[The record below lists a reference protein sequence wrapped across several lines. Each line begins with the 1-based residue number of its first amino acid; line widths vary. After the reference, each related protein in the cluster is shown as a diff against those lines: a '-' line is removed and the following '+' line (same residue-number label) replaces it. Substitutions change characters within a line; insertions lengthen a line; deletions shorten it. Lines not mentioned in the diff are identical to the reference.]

1 MAAATCVTSSK
12 VTCASRSRSARSRD
26 VRVGL
31 SWLREV
37 LATTAIPATES
48 GHDVAERFVQA
59 GFEVESVDVEGSVS
73 RDLVV
78 GEIVSFDDEPQT
90 NGKTIRWCQV
100 RIADGAEPRG
110 IVCGAHNFAVG
121 DRVVVALPGAVL
133 PGGFEISARK
143 TYGHVSD
150 GMICSEREL
159 GIGDDHAGILV
170 LAPDARV
177 GADAV
182 AVLGLG
188 DEVLDVSPTPD
199 RGYAMSVRGLAREL
213 AAAYRVPFV
222 DPAQRVTVAVG
233 TADGGWP
240 VRIDDASGCDR
251 FVAQIVSG
259 IDPSRSSPQ
268 WMRRRLQT
276 AGVRSVSLAVDVTNY
291 VMLELGQPLHA
302 YDLAK
307 LRGPIVVRR
316 AMPSERVRTLDDVDR
331 ALHPDDLLIADDSG
345 AIGIA
350 GVMGGATTEI
360 DPATSQVLIEG
371 AHFTASVISRSA
383 RRHGLLSEA
392 SRRFERGVD
401 PAVAPVAVQRAA
413 DLLAEFGGGIAET
426 TATDVGQPA
435 PLPTIRMSTTLSA
448 DVVGVDYDLDEVLGS
463 LLAVGCQVEQ
473 SGAEL
478 AVAVPSW
485 RPDLRDPFDLVEEV
499 ARLVGYDRIPSV
511 LPVPPPSGG
520 LTEAQRARRRIT
532 TALADAGYIEAPSYP
547 FIGEADLDALG
558 LEADD
563 PRRRT
568 LALANPLSDE
578 QPALR
583 TTLLPGLL
591 ATLRRNLARG
601 NTDVALFET
610 GLVYRIDDRENGSVR
625 PPRLP
630 VDRRPTD
637 DELAALNAALPRQP
651 RRLAVALAGE
661 RERPGWWGRGRAVE
675 WGDAVEAARIVA
687 REAGVVLDVAAD
699 EHPPWHPGRCAV
711 LRVDGVVVGHAGELH
726 PRVVEALGLPPR
738 TAAAELDLDAVV
750 AAADGLAVA
759 PTLSTYPLAT
769 SDVALVVAADVPA
782 ADVEIALRAGAGPLL
797 EALRLFDVY
806 VGPGVP
812 EGNRSLAYRLSLRA
826 PDHTLT
832 ADEANAIRDAAVAE
846 AGRRVGAVL
855 RS

>member
-1 MAAATCVTSSK
+1 
-12 VTCASRSRSARSRD
+12 
-26 VRVGL
+26 
-31 SWLREV
+31 
-37 LATTAIPATES
+37 
-48 GHDVAERFVQA
+48 
-59 GFEVESVDVEGSVS
+59 
-73 RDLVV
+73 
-78 GEIVSFDDEPQT
+78 
-90 NGKTIRWCQV
+90 
-100 RIADGAEPRG
+100 
-110 IVCGAHNFAVG
+110 
-121 DRVVVALPGAVL
+121 
-133 PGGFEISARK
+133 
-143 TYGHVSD
+143 
-150 GMICSEREL
+150 
-159 GIGDDHAGILV
+159 
-170 LAPDARV
+170 
-177 GADAV
+177 
-182 AVLGLG
+182 
-188 DEVLDVSPTPD
+188 
-199 RGYAMSVRGLAREL
+199 MSVRGLAREL
-213 AAAYRVPFV
+213 AASYRIPFH
-222 DPAQRVTVAVG
+222 DPAQAVTVAAG
-233 TADGGWP
+233 SADGGWP

-251 FVAQIVSG
+251 FVAQLVRG
-259 IDPSRSSPQ
+259 IDPGRSSPD

-302 YDLAK
+302 YDRAK
-307 LRGPIVVRR
+307 LQGPIVVRR
-316 AMPSERVRTLDDVDR
+316 AMPNERVRTLDDVDR

-360 DPATSQVLIEG
+360 DAATSQVLIEG

-401 PAVAPVAVQRAA
+401 PDVASVAVQRAA
-413 DLLAEFGGGIAET
+413 DLLAEFGAGTAET
-426 TATDVGQPA
+426 TATDVGDPA
-435 PLPTIRMSTTLSA
+435 TPAAIRITATLPA
-448 DVVGVDYDLDEVLGS
+448 EVVGVDYDLDEVVGA
-463 LLAVGCQVEQ
+463 LLAVGCRVEQ
-473 SGAEL
+473 IGTEL

-520 LTEAQRARRRIT
+520 LTEAQRARRRIAR
-532 TALADAGYIEAPSYP
+532 ALADAGYVEAASYP

-558 LEADD
+558 LDVDD

-568 LALANPLSDE
+568 LRLANPLSDE

-591 ATLRRNLARG
+591 AALRRNIARG
-601 NTDVALFET
+601 NTDVALFEA
-610 GLVYRIDDRENGSVR
+610 GLVYRIEGRENGVR

-661 RERPGWWGRGRAVE
+661 RERSGWWGQGRPVE

-699 EHPPWHPGRCAV
+699 DHAPWHPGRCAV

-726 PRVVEALGLPPR
+726 PRVVEAFGLPPR

-750 AAADGLAVA
+750 GAAAGLAIA

-782 ADVEIALRAGAGPLL
+782 IEVETALRAGAGPLL

-806 VGPGVP
+806 VGAGVP
-812 EGNRSLAYRLSLRA
+812 DRHRSLAYRLSLRA

-832 ADEANAIRDAAVAE
+832 ADEANSIRDAAVAE

>member
-1 MAAATCVTSSK
+1 M
-12 VTCASRSRSARSRD
+12 
-26 VRVGL
+26 RVGL
-31 SWLREV
+31 SWLRELV
-37 LATTAIPATES
+37 ATPATDG
-48 GHDVAERFVQA
+48 GHEVAERFVRA
-59 GFEVESVDVEGSVS
+59 GFEVDSIEVEGSVS
-73 RDLVV
+73 GPLVI
-78 GEIVSFDDEPQT
+78 GEVVSFDDEPQT

-100 RIADGAEPRG
+100 RVAEGAQPRG
-110 IVCGAHNFAVG
+110 IVCGAHNFAAG

-143 TYGHVSD
+143 TYGHISD
-150 GMICSEREL
+150 GMICSVREL
-159 GIGDDHAGILV
+159 GIGDDHTGILV
-170 LAPDARV
+170 LPPDAPL

-188 DEVLDVSPTPD
+188 DDVLDISPTPD

-213 AAAYRVPFV
+213 AASYRVPFD
-222 DPAQRVTVAVG
+222 DPAAAVAVAAG
-233 TADGGWP
+233 SADGGWP

-251 FVAQIVSG
+251 FVAQIVRG
-259 IDPSRSSPQ
+259 IDPSRIAPD
-268 WMRRRLQT
+268 WIRRRLQT

-307 LRGPIVVRR
+307 LRGSIVVRR
-316 AMPSERVRTLDDVDR
+316 AMPGERVRTLDDVDR
-331 ALHPDDLLIADDSG
+331 ATHPDDLLITDDSG

-360 DPATSQVLIEG
+360 DATTSQVLIEG

-401 PAVAPVAVQRAA
+401 PEVASVAVQRAA
-413 DLLAEFGGGIAET
+413 DLLAEFGGGTAET
-426 TATDVGQPA
+426 TSTDVGERP
-435 PLPTIRMSTTLSA
+435 PPTTIRIAATLPA
-448 DVVGVDYDLDEVLGS
+448 EVVGVDYDLDEVLGA
-463 LLAVGCQVEQ
+463 LLAVGCEVEQ
-473 SGAEL
+473 VGGEL
-478 AVAVPSW
+478 SVTTPSW

-511 LPVPPPSGG
+511 VPVPLRSGG
-520 LTEAQRARRRIT
+520 LTEAQRARRRIA
-532 TALADAGYIEAPSYP
+532 TALADAGYVEAPSYP
-547 FIGEADLDALG
+547 FIGSADLDALG
-558 LEADD
+558 LVADD

-568 LALANPLSDE
+568 LRLANPISDE
-578 QPALR
+578 QPDLR

-591 ATLRRNLARG
+591 SALRRNIARG

-610 GLVYRIDDRENGSVR
+610 GLVYRIDDRENGLGR

-637 DELAALNAALPRQP
+637 DELAALDAALPRQP

-661 RERPGWWGRGRAVE
+661 RERSGWWGAGRPVE
-675 WGDAVEAARIVA
+675 WADAIEAARIVA
-687 REAGVVLDVAAD
+687 REVGVVLDVAAD
-699 EHPPWHPGRCAV
+699 EHAPWHSGRCAV
-711 LRVDGVVVGHAGELH
+711 LRLDGVVVGHAGELH
-726 PRVVEALGLPPR
+726 PRVIEAFGLPPR
-738 TAAAELDLDAVV
+738 TAAAELDLDLVV
-750 AAADGLAVA
+750 GASAGLAAA

-782 ADVEIALRAGAGPLL
+782 LDVETALRAGAGPLL
-797 EALRLFDVY
+797 EAVRLFDVY
-806 VGPGVP
+806 VGPGVA
-812 EGNRSLAYRLSLRA
+812 EGSRSLAYRLSLRA

-832 ADEANAIRDAAVAE
+832 ADEVNAVRDAAVAE

>member
-1 MAAATCVTSSK
+1 
-12 VTCASRSRSARSRD
+12 

-37 LATTAIPATES
+37 VAIPTSE
-48 GHDVAERFVQA
+48 GGREVAERFVRA

-73 RDLVV
+73 GPLVV
-78 GEIVSFDDEPQT
+78 GEVVSFDDEPQT

-100 RIADGAEPRG
+100 RVAEGAQPRG
-110 IVCGAHNFAVG
+110 IVCGAHNFAAG
-121 DRVVVALPGAVL
+121 DRVVVALPGAL
-133 PGGFEISARK
+133 LAGGFEISARK
-143 TYGHVSD
+143 TYGHISD
-150 GMICSEREL
+150 GMICSVREL
-159 GIGDDHAGILV
+159 GIGDDHTGILV
-170 LAPDARV
+170 LPPDTPL

-182 AVLGLG
+182 GVLGLG

-213 AAAYRVPFV
+213 AASYRIPFD
-222 DPAQRVTVAVG
+222 DPAHAVTVAVG
-233 TADGGWP
+233 SADGGWP
-240 VRIDDASGCDR
+240 VRIEDANGCDR
-251 FVAQIVSG
+251 FVAQLVRE
-259 IDPSRSSPQ
+259 IDPGRSSPD

-302 YDLAK
+302 YDEAK
-307 LRGPIVVRR
+307 LQGPIVVRR
-316 AMPSERVRTLDDVDR
+316 AMPDERVRTLDDVDR

-360 DPATSQVLIEG
+360 DAATSRVLIEG
-371 AHFTASVISRSA
+371 AHFTSSVISRSA

-401 PAVAPVAVQRAA
+401 PEVASVAVQRAA
-413 DLLAEFGGGIAET
+413 DLLAEFGGGVAET
-426 TATDVGQPA
+426 AATDVGQPA
-435 PLPTIRMSTTLSA
+435 PLPTIRMRATLPA
-448 DVVGVDYDLDEVLGS
+448 EVVGVEYDVDEVLGS

-473 SGAEL
+473 SGSEL
-478 AVAVPSW
+478 SVAVPSW

-511 LPVPPPSGG
+511 LPVPLPSGG
-520 LTEAQRARRRIT
+520 LTEAQRARRRIA
-532 TALADAGYIEAPSYP
+532 TALADAGYVEAPSYP

-558 LEADD
+558 LDADD

-591 ATLRRNLARG
+591 ATLRRNIARG
-601 NTDVALFET
+601 NTDVALFEA
-610 GLVYRIDDRENGSVR
+610 GLVYCIDDRENGSIR

-661 RERPGWWGRGRAVE
+661 RERPGWWGQGRSVE

-687 REAGVVLDVAAD
+687 REAGVVLDVSAD

-738 TAAAELDLDAVV
+738 TAAAELDLDVVV
-750 AAADGLAVA
+750 AAAHGLAVA

-782 ADVEIALRAGAGPLL
+782 NDVEMALRAGAGPLL

-806 VGPGVP
+806 IGAGVP
-812 EGNRSLAYRLSLRA
+812 DGHRSLAYRLSLRA

-832 ADEANAIRDAAVAE
+832 ADEANAVRDAAVAE

>member
-1 MAAATCVTSSK
+1 M
-12 VTCASRSRSARSRD
+12 RL
-26 VRVGL
+26 GL

-37 LATTAIPATES
+37 VGVPTAEA
-48 GHDVAERFVQA
+48 GHEVAGRFVRA
-59 GFEVESVDVEGSVS
+59 GFEVDSIEVEGSVS
-73 RDLVV
+73 GPLII
-78 GEIVSFDDEPQT
+78 GEVVSFDDEPQT
-90 NGKTIRWCQV
+90 NGKTIRWCLV
-100 RIADGAEPRG
+100 RVVEGGEPRG
-110 IVCGAHNFAVG
+110 IVCGAHNFAAG

-143 TYGHVSD
+143 TYGHISD
-150 GMICSEREL
+150 GMICSAREL
-159 GIGDDHAGILV
+159 GIGDDHTGILV
-170 LAPDARV
+170 LAPDTPL
-177 GADAV
+177 GADAA
-182 AVLGLG
+182 AVLVLG
-188 DEVLDVSPTPD
+188 DDVLDVSPTPD

-213 AAAYRVPFV
+213 AASYRIRFD
-222 DPAQRVTVAVG
+222 DPALAVTVAAG
-233 TADGGWP
+233 SADGGWP

-251 FVAQIVSG
+251 FVAQIVRG
-259 IDPSRSSPQ
+259 VDPSRSSPD

-276 AGVRSVSLAVDVTNY
+276 AGVRSVSMAVDVTNY

-316 AMPSERVRTLDDVDR
+316 ALPGERVRTLDDVDR
-331 ALHPDDLLIADDSG
+331 ATHPDDLLIADDSG

-350 GVMGGATTEI
+350 GVMGGVTTEI
-360 DPATSQVLIEG
+360 DATTSQVLIEG

-401 PAVAPVAVQRAA
+401 PAVASVAVQRAA
-413 DLLAEFGGGIAET
+413 DLLAEFGGGAAET
-426 TATDVGQPA
+426 MSTDVGERPTA
-435 PLPTIRMSTTLSA
+435 TTIRIGATLPA
-448 DVVGVDYDLDEVLGS
+448 EVVGVDYDLDEVLGT
-463 LLAVGCQVEQ
+463 LLAVGCEVEQ
-473 SGAEL
+473 AGGEL
-478 AVAVPSW
+478 SVTIPSW

-499 ARLVGYDRIPSV
+499 ASLAGYDRIPSV
-511 LPVPPPSGG
+511 VPVPPRSGG
-520 LTEAQRARRRIT
+520 LTEAQRARRRIVA
-532 TALADAGYIEAPSYP
+532 ALADAGYVEAPNYP
-547 FIGEADLDALG
+547 FIGPGDLDALG
-558 LEADD
+558 LGADD

-568 LALANPLSDE
+568 LRLANPISDE
-578 QPALR
+578 QPDLR

-591 ATLRRNLARG
+591 SALRRNIARG

-610 GLVYRIDDRENGSVR
+610 GLVYRIDDRDNGPVR

-637 DELAALNAALPRQP
+637 DELAALDAALPRQP

-661 RERPGWWGRGRAVE
+661 RERSGWWGTGRPVE
-675 WGDAVEAARIVA
+675 WGDAIEAARVVA
-687 REAGVVLDVAAD
+687 REVGMVLDVAAD
-699 EHPPWHPGRCAV
+699 DHAPWHSGRCAV
-711 LRVDGVVVGHAGELH
+711 LRIDGVVVGHAGELH
-726 PRVVEALGLPPR
+726 PRVVEAFGLPPR
-738 TAAAELDLDAVV
+738 TAAAELDLDVV
-750 AAADGLAVA
+750 VGAAAGLAIA

-782 ADVEIALRAGAGPLL
+782 LDVETALRAGAGPLL

-806 VGPGVP
+806 VGPGVA
-812 EGNRSLAYRLSLRA
+812 EGSRSLAYRLSLRA

-832 ADEANAIRDAAVAE
+832 ADEVNATRDAAVAE

>member
-1 MAAATCVTSSK
+1 
-12 VTCASRSRSARSRD
+12 

-31 SWLREV
+31 SWLREAV
-37 LATTAIPATES
+37 AIPATAG
-48 GHDVAERFVQA
+48 GHEVAERFVRA
-59 GFEVESVDVEGSVS
+59 GFEVESVEVEGSVS
-73 RDLVV
+73 GPLVV
-78 GEIVSFDDEPQT
+78 GEVVSFGDEPQT

-110 IVCGAHNFAVG
+110 IVCGAHNFAAG

-133 PGGFEISARK
+133 TGGFEISARK
-143 TYGHVSD
+143 TYGHISD
-150 GMICSEREL
+150 GMICSVREL
-159 GIGDDHAGILV
+159 GIGDDHTGILV
-170 LAPDARV
+170 LSPDTPL
-177 GADAV
+177 GADAI

-188 DEVLDVSPTPD
+188 DDVLDVAPTPD

-213 AAAYRVPFV
+213 AASYRVPFD
-222 DPAQRVTVAVG
+222 DPAQAVKVAVG
-233 TADGGWP
+233 SADGGWP
-240 VRIDDASGCDR
+240 VRIDDTSGCDR
-251 FVAQIVSG
+251 FVAQSVRG
-259 IDPSRSSPQ
+259 VDPSRSSPD

-276 AGVRSVSLAVDVTNY
+276 AGVRSVSLTVDVTNY

-316 AMPSERVRTLDDVDR
+316 ALPGERVRTLDDVER
-331 ALHPDDLLIADDSG
+331 VLQPDDLVIADDSG
-345 AIGIA
+345 AIGMA

-360 DPATSQVLIEG
+360 DATTSQVLIEG

-383 RRHGLLSEA
+383 RRHALLSEA

-401 PAVAPVAVQRAA
+401 PAVASVAVQRAA
-413 DLLAEFGGGIAET
+413 DLLAELGGGTADAALTDDGEPET
-426 TATDVGQPA
+426 P
-435 PLPTIRMSTTLSA
+435 PTIRIAATLPA
-448 DVVGVDYDLDEVLGS
+448 EVVGVEYDLDEVLGT
-463 LLAVGCQVEQ
+463 LHAVGCEVEQ
-473 SGAEL
+473 VGSEL
-478 AVAVPSW
+478 SVVVPSW

-511 LPVPPPSGG
+511 LPVPPRSGG
-520 LTEAQRARRRIT
+520 LTEAQRARRRIS
-532 TALADAGYIEAPSYP
+532 TALADAGYVEAPSYP
-547 FIGEADLDALG
+547 FIGPADLDALG
-558 LEADD
+558 LDADD

-568 LALANPLSDE
+568 LRLANPLSDA
-578 QPALR
+578 QPLLR

-591 ATLRRNLARG
+591 AALRRNIARG

-610 GLVYRIDDRENGSVR
+610 GLVYRVDDSGGQAR

-637 DELAALNAALPRQP
+637 DELAALDAALPRQP
-651 RRLAVALAGE
+651 QRLAIALGGE
-661 RERPGWWGRGRAVE
+661 RELSGWWGPGRPVE

-687 REAGVVLDVAAD
+687 REVGIVLDVAAD
-699 EHPPWHPGRCAV
+699 EHAPWHPGRCAA
-711 LRVDGVVVGHAGELH
+711 LRVDGVLVGHAGELH

-750 AAADGLAVA
+750 GAAGGLAIA

-769 SDVALVVAADVPA
+769 SDVALVVTADVPA
-782 ADVEIALRAGAGPLL
+782 VDVETALRAGAGPLL
-797 EALRLFDVY
+797 ESLRLFDVY
-806 VGPGVP
+806 VGAGVP
-812 EGNRSLAYRLSLRA
+812 EGHRSLAYRLSLRA

-832 ADEANAIRDAAVAE
+832 ADEANTVRDAAVAE

>member
-1 MAAATCVTSSK
+1 
-12 VTCASRSRSARSRD
+12 

-37 LATTAIPATES
+37 LATTAIPADE
-48 GHDVAERFVQA
+48 GGREVAERFVRA
-59 GFEVESVDVEGSVS
+59 GFEVESVEVEGSVS
-73 RDLVV
+73 GPLVV
-78 GEIVSFDDEPQT
+78 GEVVSFDDEPQT

-100 RIADGAEPRG
+100 RVADGADPRG
-110 IVCGAHNFAVG
+110 IVCGAHNFAAG

-133 PGGFEISARK
+133 TGGFEISARK

-150 GMICSEREL
+150 GMICSVREL
-159 GIGDDHAGILV
+159 GIGDDHTGILV
-170 LAPDARV
+170 LPPDTPL

-182 AVLGLG
+182 GVLGLG

-213 AAAYRVPFV
+213 AASYRVAFD
-222 DPAQRVTVAVG
+222 DPAQAVTVAAG
-233 TADGGWP
+233 SADGGWP

-251 FVAQIVSG
+251 FVAQIVRG
-259 IDPSRSSPQ
+259 IDPGRSAPD

-276 AGVRSVSLAVDVTNY
+276 AGVRSVNLAVDVTNY

-302 YDLAK
+302 YDQAK
-307 LRGPIVVRR
+307 LQGPIVVRR
-316 AMPSERVRTLDDVDR
+316 AMPDERVRTLDDVDR
-331 ALHPDDLLIADDSG
+331 VLHPDDLLIADDSG

-360 DPATSQVLIEG
+360 DAATSQVLIEG
-371 AHFTASVISRSA
+371 AHFTSSVISRSA

-401 PAVAPVAVQRAA
+401 PAIASVAVQRAA
-413 DLLAEFGGGIAET
+413 DLLAEFGGGTADT
-426 TATDVGQPA
+426 TATDVGHPA
-435 PLPTIRMSTTLSA
+435 PLPTIRIDASLPA
-448 DVVGVDYDLDEVLGS
+448 AVVGVGYDLDEVLGS

-473 SGAEL
+473 VGTEL
-478 AVAVPSW
+478 AVGVPSW

-520 LTEAQRARRRIT
+520 LTEAQRARRRVAR
-532 TALADAGYIEAPSYP
+532 ALADAGYVEAPSYP
-547 FIGEADLDALG
+547 FIGVAELDALG
-558 LEADD
+558 LDADD

-568 LALANPLSDE
+568 LRLANPLSDE

-591 ATLRRNLARG
+591 AALRRNIARG
-601 NTDVALFET
+601 NTDVALFEA
-610 GLVYRIDDRENGSVR
+610 GLVYRIDGRESGVR

-661 RERPGWWGRGRAVE
+661 RERSGWWGQGRPVE

-699 EHPPWHPGRCAV
+699 EHAPWHPGRCAV
-711 LRVDGVVVGHAGELH
+711 LRLDGVVVGHAGELH
-726 PRVVEALGLPPR
+726 PRVVEAFGLPPH

-750 AAADGLAVA
+750 GAAGGLVIA

-769 SDVALVVAADVPA
+769 SDVALVVAADVPG
-782 ADVEIALRAGAGPLL
+782 ADVENALRAGAGPLL

-806 VGPGVP
+806 IGAGVP
-812 EGNRSLAYRLSLRA
+812 DGHRSLAYRLSLRA

>member
-1 MAAATCVTSSK
+1 
-12 VTCASRSRSARSRD
+12 

-37 LATTAIPATES
+37 LATTAIPADE
-48 GHDVAERFVQA
+48 GGREVAERFVRA
-59 GFEVESVDVEGSVS
+59 GFEVESVEVEGSVS
-73 RDLVV
+73 GPLVV
-78 GEIVSFDDEPQT
+78 GEVVSFDDEPQT

-100 RIADGAEPRG
+100 RVADGADPRG
-110 IVCGAHNFAVG
+110 IVCGAHNFAAG
-121 DRVVVALPGAVL
+121 DHVVVALPGAVL
-133 PGGFEISARK
+133 TGGFEISARK

-150 GMICSEREL
+150 GMICSVREL
-159 GIGDDHAGILV
+159 GIGDDHTGILV
-170 LAPDARV
+170 LAPDVPV

-182 AVLGLG
+182 SVLGLG

-213 AAAYRVPFV
+213 AASYRVAFD
-222 DPAQRVTVAVG
+222 DPAQAVTVAAG
-233 TADGGWP
+233 SSDGGWP

-251 FVAQIVSG
+251 FVAQIVRG
-259 IDPSRSSPQ
+259 IDPGRSSPD

-291 VMLELGQPLHA
+291 VMLEFGQPLHA
-302 YDLAK
+302 YDQAK
-307 LRGPIVVRR
+307 LQGPIVVRR
-316 AMPSERVRTLDDVDR
+316 AMPDERVRTLDDVDR
-331 ALHPDDLLIADDSG
+331 VLHPDDLLIADDSG

-360 DPATSQVLIEG
+360 DAATSQVLIEG
-371 AHFTASVISRSA
+371 AHFTSSVISRSA

-401 PAVAPVAVQRAA
+401 PAVAAVAVQRAA
-413 DLLAEFGGGIAET
+413 DLLAEFGGGTAQT
-426 TATDVGQPA
+426 SATDVGQPA
-435 PLPTIRMSTTLSA
+435 SLPTIRITPTLPA
-448 DVVGVDYDLDEVLGS
+448 EVVGVDYDLDEVLGA
-463 LLAVGCQVEQ
+463 LLAVGCRVEQ
-473 SGAEL
+473 VGTEL

-520 LTEAQRARRRIT
+520 LTEAQRARRRVAR
-532 TALADAGYIEAPSYP
+532 ALADAGYVEAPSYP
-547 FIGEADLDALG
+547 FIGVADLDALG
-558 LEADD
+558 LDPAD

-568 LALANPLSDE
+568 VRLANPLSDE

-591 ATLRRNLARG
+591 AALRRNIARG
-601 NTDVALFET
+601 NTDVALFEA
-610 GLVYRIDDRENGSVR
+610 GLVYRIEGRENSAR

-661 RERPGWWGRGRAVE
+661 RERSGWWGQGRPVE

-699 EHPPWHPGRCAV
+699 EHAPWHPGRCAV

-726 PRVVEALGLPPR
+726 PRVVEAFGLPPR
-738 TAAAELDLDAVV
+738 TAAAELDLDVV
-750 AAADGLAVA
+750 IGAAAELAIA

-782 ADVEIALRAGAGPLL
+782 LDVEAALRAGAGPLL

-806 VGPGVP
+806 IGAGVP
-812 EGNRSLAYRLSLRA
+812 GGHRSLAYRLSLRA

-832 ADEANAIRDAAVAE
+832 ADEANAVRDAAVAE

>member
-1 MAAATCVTSSK
+1 
-12 VTCASRSRSARSRD
+12 

-37 LATTAIPATES
+37 LATTAIPADE
-48 GHDVAERFVQA
+48 GGREVAERFVRA
-59 GFEVESVDVEGSVS
+59 GFEVESVEVEGSVS
-73 RDLVV
+73 GPLVV
-78 GEIVSFDDEPQT
+78 GEVVSFDDEPQT

-100 RIADGAEPRG
+100 RVADGADPRG
-110 IVCGAHNFAVG
+110 IVCGAHNFAAG

-133 PGGFEISARK
+133 TGGFEISARK

-150 GMICSEREL
+150 GMICSVREL
-159 GIGDDHAGILV
+159 GIGDDHTGILV
-170 LAPDARV
+170 LPPDTPL

-182 AVLGLG
+182 GVLGLG

-213 AAAYRVPFV
+213 AASYRVAFD
-222 DPAQRVTVAVG
+222 DPAQAVTVAAG
-233 TADGGWP
+233 SADGGWP

-251 FVAQIVSG
+251 FVAQIVRG
-259 IDPSRSSPQ
+259 IDPGRSSPD

-276 AGVRSVSLAVDVTNY
+276 GGVRSVNLAVDVTNY

-302 YDLAK
+302 YDQAK
-307 LRGPIVVRR
+307 LQGPIVVRR
-316 AMPSERVRTLDDVDR
+316 AMPDERVRTLDDVDR
-331 ALHPDDLLIADDSG
+331 VLHPDDLLIADDSG

-360 DPATSQVLIEG
+360 DAATSQVLIEG
-371 AHFTASVISRSA
+371 AHFTSSVISRSA

-401 PAVAPVAVQRAA
+401 PAIASVAVQRAA
-413 DLLAEFGGGIAET
+413 DLLAEFGGGTADT

-435 PLPTIRMSTTLSA
+435 PLPTIRIDASLPA
-448 DVVGVDYDLDEVLGS
+448 AVVGVGYDLDEVLGA

-473 SGAEL
+473 VGTEL
-478 AVAVPSW
+478 AVGVPSW

-520 LTEAQRARRRIT
+520 LTEAQRARRRVAR
-532 TALADAGYIEAPSYP
+532 ALADAGYVEAPSYP
-547 FIGEADLDALG
+547 FIGVAELDALG
-558 LEADD
+558 LDADD

-568 LALANPLSDE
+568 LRLANPLSDE

-591 ATLRRNLARG
+591 AALRRNIARG
-601 NTDVALFET
+601 NTDVALFEA
-610 GLVYRIDDRENGSVR
+610 GLVYRIEGRESGVR

-661 RERPGWWGRGRAVE
+661 RERSGWWGQGRPVE

-699 EHPPWHPGRCAV
+699 EHAPWHPGRCAV
-711 LRVDGVVVGHAGELH
+711 LRLDGVVVGHAGELH
-726 PRVVEALGLPPR
+726 PRVVEAFGLPPH

-750 AAADGLAVA
+750 GAAGGLVIA

-769 SDVALVVAADVPA
+769 SDVALVVAADVPG
-782 ADVEIALRAGAGPLL
+782 ADVENALRAGAGPLL

-806 VGPGVP
+806 VGAGVP
-812 EGNRSLAYRLSLRA
+812 DGHRSLAYRLSLRA

>member
-1 MAAATCVTSSK
+1 M
-12 VTCASRSRSARSRD
+12 
-26 VRVGL
+26 RVGL
-31 SWLREV
+31 SWLRDV
-37 LATTAIPATES
+37 VPIPATES

-73 RDLVV
+73 GDLVI
-78 GEIVSFDDEPQT
+78 GEIVSFDAEPQT

-100 RIADGAEPRG
+100 RIAEGGEPRG
-110 IVCGAHNFAVG
+110 IVCGAHNFAVS
-121 DRVVVALPGAVL
+121 DRVVVALPGTVL

-159 GIGDDHAGILV
+159 GIGDDHTGILV
-170 LAPDARV
+170 LAPDVPV
-177 GADAV
+177 GVDAV

-188 DEVLDVSPTPD
+188 DEVLDVAPTPD

-222 DPAQRVTVAVG
+222 DPAQRVAVASG
-233 TADGGWP
+233 TPDGSWP
-240 VRIDDASGCDR
+240 VRIDDPSGCDR
-251 FVAQIVSG
+251 FIAQIVRG
-259 IDPSRSSPQ
+259 IDPSRSSPE

-307 LRGPIVVRR
+307 LEGTIVVRR
-316 AMPSERVRTLDDVDR
+316 ATPAERVRTLDDVDR

-360 DPATSQVLIEG
+360 DSTTSQVLIEG
-371 AHFTASVISRSA
+371 AHFTSSVISRSA

-401 PAVAPVAVQRAA
+401 PAVASVAVQRAA
-413 DLLAEFGGGIAET
+413 DLLAEFGGGTAET
-426 TATDVGQPA
+426 TSTDVGQPA
-435 PLPTIRMSTTLSA
+435 PAPTIRMSTTLPA

-463 LLAVGCQVEQ
+463 LLAVGCVVAQ
-473 SGAEL
+473 SGDEL

-511 LPVPPPSGG
+511 LPVPRPSGG
-520 LTEAQRARRRIT
+520 LTEAQRARRRI
-532 TALADAGYIEAPSYP
+532 AVGLADAGYVEAPSYP

-558 LEADD
+558 LDADD

-591 ATLRRNLARG
+591 ATLRRNISRG

-610 GLVYRIDDRENGSVR
+610 GLVYRIDGRENRSVR
-625 PPRLP
+625 PPQLP

-637 DELAALNAALPRQP
+637 DELEALNAALPRQP
-651 RRLAVALAGE
+651 RRIAVALAGE
-661 RERPGWWGRGRAVE
+661 RERPGWWGPGRPVA

-687 REAGVVLDVAAD
+687 REAGAVLEVAAD
-699 EHPPWHPGRCAV
+699 DHAPWHPGRCAV

-726 PRVVEALGLPPR
+726 PRVIEAFGLPPR

-750 AAADGLAVA
+750 ASSQGLAVA

-782 ADVEIALRAGAGPLL
+782 NDVETALRAGAGPLL

-806 VGPGVP
+806 SGPGVA
-812 EGNRSLAYRLSLRA
+812 EGKRSLAYRLSLRA

>member
-1 MAAATCVTSSK
+1 
-12 VTCASRSRSARSRD
+12 

-37 LATTAIPATES
+37 LATTAIPADE
-48 GHDVAERFVQA
+48 GGREVAERFVRA
-59 GFEVESVDVEGSVS
+59 GFEVESVEVEGSVS
-73 RDLVV
+73 GPLVV
-78 GEIVSFDDEPQT
+78 GEVVSFDDEPQT

-100 RIADGAEPRG
+100 RVADGADPRG
-110 IVCGAHNFAVG
+110 IVCGAHNFAAG

-133 PGGFEISARK
+133 TGGFEISARK

-150 GMICSEREL
+150 GMICSVREL
-159 GIGDDHAGILV
+159 GIGDDHTGILV
-170 LAPDARV
+170 MPPGTPL

-182 AVLGLG
+182 GVLGLG

-213 AAAYRVPFV
+213 AASYRVAFD
-222 DPAQRVTVAVG
+222 DPAQAVTVAAG
-233 TADGGWP
+233 SADGGWP

-251 FVAQIVSG
+251 FVAQIVRG
-259 IDPSRSSPQ
+259 IDPGRSSPD

-276 AGVRSVSLAVDVTNY
+276 GGVRSVNLAVDVTNY

-302 YDLAK
+302 YDQAK
-307 LRGPIVVRR
+307 LQGPIVVRR
-316 AMPSERVRTLDDVDR
+316 AMPDERVRTLDDVDR
-331 ALHPDDLLIADDSG
+331 VLHPDDLLIADDSG

-360 DPATSQVLIEG
+360 DAATSQVLIEG
-371 AHFTASVISRSA
+371 AHFTSSVISRSA

-401 PAVAPVAVQRAA
+401 PAIASVAVQRAA
-413 DLLAEFGGGIAET
+413 DLLAEFGGGTADT
-426 TATDVGQPA
+426 TATDVGHPA
-435 PLPTIRMSTTLSA
+435 PLPTIRIDASLPA
-448 DVVGVDYDLDEVLGS
+448 AVVGVGYDLDEVLGS

-473 SGAEL
+473 VGTEL
-478 AVAVPSW
+478 AVGVPSW

-520 LTEAQRARRRIT
+520 LTEAQRARRRVAR
-532 TALADAGYIEAPSYP
+532 ALADAGYVEAPSYP
-547 FIGEADLDALG
+547 FIGVAELDALG
-558 LEADD
+558 LDADD

-568 LALANPLSDE
+568 LRLANPLSDE

-591 ATLRRNLARG
+591 AALRRNIARG
-601 NTDVALFET
+601 NTDVALFEA
-610 GLVYRIDDRENGSVR
+610 GLVYRIDGRESGVR

-661 RERPGWWGRGRAVE
+661 RERSGWWGQGRPVE

-699 EHPPWHPGRCAV
+699 EHAPWHPGRCAV
-711 LRVDGVVVGHAGELH
+711 LRLDGVVVGHAGELH
-726 PRVVEALGLPPR
+726 PRVVEAFGLPPH

-750 AAADGLAVA
+750 GAAGGLVIA

-769 SDVALVVAADVPA
+769 SDVALVVAADVPG
-782 ADVEIALRAGAGPLL
+782 ADVENALRAGAGPLL

-806 VGPGVP
+806 IGAGVP
-812 EGNRSLAYRLSLRA
+812 DGHRSLAYRLSLRA

>member
-1 MAAATCVTSSK
+1 MSSK
-12 VTCASRSRSARSRD
+12 VMCASRSHSARSRD

-37 LATTAIPATES
+37 VTIPATES
-48 GHDVAERFVQA
+48 GHDVGERFVQA

-73 RDLVV
+73 GDLVV

-90 NGKTIRWCQV
+90 NGKTIRWCHV

-143 TYGHVSD
+143 TYGHISD

-159 GIGDDHAGILV
+159 GIGDDHTGILV
-170 LAPDARV
+170 LAPDVPV
-177 GADAV
+177 GVDAV

-213 AAAYRVPFV
+213 AAAYGVPFV
-222 DPAQRVTVAVG
+222 DPAQRVTVATA

-251 FVAQIVSG
+251 FVVQVVKG
-259 IDPSRSSPQ
+259 IDPSRSSPE

-307 LRGPIVVRR
+307 LHGPIVVRR
-316 AMPSERVRTLDDVDR
+316 AMAAERVRTLDDVDR

-360 DPATSQVLIEG
+360 DPTTSQVLIEG
-371 AHFTASVISRSA
+371 AHFMSSVISRSA

-413 DLLAEFGGGIAET
+413 DLLAEFGGGTAET
-426 TATDVGQPA
+426 TTTDVGQPGQ
-435 PLPTIRMSTTLSA
+435 LPTIRMSTTLPA
-448 DVVGVDYDLDEVLGS
+448 DVVGVDYDLDEVIGS
-463 LLAVGCQVEQ
+463 LLAVGCQIEQ
-473 SGAEL
+473 SGNEL

-485 RPDLRDPFDLVEEV
+485 RRDLRDPFDLVEEV

-520 LTEAQRARRRIT
+520 LTEAQRARRRIA
-532 TALADAGYIEAPSYP
+532 TALADAGYVEAPSYP

-558 LEADD
+558 LPADD

-591 ATLRRNLARG
+591 ATLRRNIARG
-601 NTDVALFET
+601 NTDVALFEA
-610 GLVYRIDDRENGSVR
+610 GLVYRIDDREKGSVR

-661 RERPGWWGRGRAVE
+661 RERPGWWGQGRPVE

-687 REAGVVLDVAAD
+687 REAGVVLEVAAD

-711 LRVDGVVVGHAGELH
+711 LRVEGIVVGHAGELH

-782 ADVEIALRAGAGPLL
+782 AEVESALRAGAGPLL

>member
-1 MAAATCVTSSK
+1 
-12 VTCASRSRSARSRD
+12 

-37 LATTAIPATES
+37 LATTAIPADE
-48 GHDVAERFVQA
+48 GGREVAERFVRA
-59 GFEVESVDVEGSVS
+59 GFEVESVEVEGSVS
-73 RDLVV
+73 GPLVV
-78 GEIVSFDDEPQT
+78 GEVVSFDDEPQT

-100 RIADGAEPRG
+100 RVADGADPRG
-110 IVCGAHNFAVG
+110 IVCGAHNFAAG

-133 PGGFEISARK
+133 TGGFEISARK

-150 GMICSEREL
+150 GMICSVREL
-159 GIGDDHAGILV
+159 GIGDDHTGILV
-170 LAPDARV
+170 LPPDTPL

-182 AVLGLG
+182 GVLGLG

-213 AAAYRVPFV
+213 AASYRVAFD
-222 DPAQRVTVAVG
+222 DPAQAVTVAAG
-233 TADGGWP
+233 SADGGWP

-251 FVAQIVSG
+251 FVAQIVRG
-259 IDPSRSSPQ
+259 IDPGRSSPD

-276 AGVRSVSLAVDVTNY
+276 GGVRSVNLAVDVTNY

-302 YDLAK
+302 YDQAK
-307 LRGPIVVRR
+307 LQGPIVVRR
-316 AMPSERVRTLDDVDR
+316 AMPDERVRTLDDVDR
-331 ALHPDDLLIADDSG
+331 VLHPDDLLIADDSG

-360 DPATSQVLIEG
+360 DAATSQVLIEG
-371 AHFTASVISRSA
+371 AHFTSSVISRSA

-401 PAVAPVAVQRAA
+401 PAIASVAVQRAA
-413 DLLAEFGGGIAET
+413 DLLAEFGGGTADT
-426 TATDVGQPA
+426 TATDVGHPA
-435 PLPTIRMSTTLSA
+435 PLPTIRIDASLPA
-448 DVVGVDYDLDEVLGS
+448 AVVGVGYDLDEVLGS

-473 SGAEL
+473 VGTEL
-478 AVAVPSW
+478 AVGVPSW

-520 LTEAQRARRRIT
+520 LTEAQRARRRVAR
-532 TALADAGYIEAPSYP
+532 ALADAGYVEAPSYP
-547 FIGEADLDALG
+547 FIGVAELDALG
-558 LEADD
+558 LDADD

-568 LALANPLSDE
+568 LRLANPLSDE

-591 ATLRRNLARG
+591 AALRRNIARG
-601 NTDVALFET
+601 NTDVALFEA
-610 GLVYRIDDRENGSVR
+610 GLVYRIEGRESGVR

-661 RERPGWWGRGRAVE
+661 RERSGWWGQGRPVE

-699 EHPPWHPGRCAV
+699 EHAPWHPGRCAV
-711 LRVDGVVVGHAGELH
+711 LRLDGVVVGHAGELH
-726 PRVVEALGLPPR
+726 PRVVEAFGLPPH

-750 AAADGLAVA
+750 GAAGGLVIA

-769 SDVALVVAADVPA
+769 SDVALVVAADVPG
-782 ADVEIALRAGAGPLL
+782 ADVENALRAGAGPLL

-806 VGPGVP
+806 IGAGVP
-812 EGNRSLAYRLSLRA
+812 DGHRSLAYRLSLRA